1 MLNPLA
7 TGRGLCTQTQDCR
20 ASHTRLRGACGRRP
34 LCQSVAV
41 GANHICDRPV
51 AAVGRGHPR
60 SAVHAQPVR
69 DHAAAPPRRASE
81 PVAGSGFL
89 ELSRVFRRLIFLA
102 QSRPY
107 FCICWIKFFSTS
119 DLLDC
124 ASAQTLT
131 EWLGAHQFF
140 DTIAADEAVF
150 WLWLESVADQQ
161 RTDANEQSARD
172 HAFAVYADS
181 LAAADNASA
190 VASST
195 AASATASV
203 ASASALA
210 NAALTA
216 PAAAPPPTAIST
228 AQLRAEVES
237 LLRARVSQ
245 QPALMAAWR
254 HLVAASSSASATPSS
269 SAPMSAD
276 ELSALAAAQ
285 TDELDA
291 FAADFC
297 VGAVAVRSAARHS
310 VAALSGATVVGG
322 APLVASSS
330 TFSHSNRHQHQQ
342 QGTVFV
348 TWNVLLTTVFEF
360 SIFLSLDFEMFCH
373 PTQLTCWARSHRTSV
388 R

>member
-1 MLNPLA
+1 MRHTLASEARAAADRFAKVSLSAPTTLASASSQQSDAAIHDQPCTLSLCEIMLL
-7 TGRGLCTQTQDCR
+7 
-20 ASHTRLRGACGRRP
+20 RRP
-34 LCQSVAV
+34 AELQSQLQVLV
-41 GANHICDRPV
+41 SWSCRVYFIDRYSCTKSSSLL
-51 AAVGRGHPR
+51 H
-60 SAVHAQPVR
+60 
-69 DHAAAPPRRASE
+69 
-81 PVAGSGFL
+81 L
-89 ELSRVFRRLIFLA
+89 LNKYL
-102 QSRPY
+102 
-107 FCICWIKFFSTS
+107 STS

-124 ASAQTLT
+124 VSAQTLT

-150 WLWLESVADQQ
+150 WHWLESVADQQ
-161 RTDANEQSARD
+161 RTDANEQTARD

-203 ASASALA
+203 ASASALG

-254 HLVAASSSASATPSS
+254 HLFFVAASSAASATPSS

-322 APLVASSS
+322 APLVASS
-330 TFSHSNRHQHQQ
+330 TFSHSNRQQHQQ
-342 QGTVFV
+342 QGTLLV
-348 TWNVLLTTVFEF
+348 TRNDLHGS
-360 SIFLSLDFEMFCH
+360 SIRILNLSV
-373 PTQLTCWARSHRTSV
+373 SGV
-388 R
+388 